1 MNKRGSKER
10 RVVKI
15 MVRGEHEKDSLSWPI
30 SWRRKRKREKEK
42 GRKSYVRE
50 NKRERRLEGMGRG
63 GGGGREKE
71 RVYPFCWLRRCL
83 WDYIRRSTTIR
94 F

>member
-30 SWRRKRKREKEK
+30 SWRRE
-42 GRKSYVRE
+42 
-50 NKRERRLEGMGRG
+50 
-63 GGGGREKE
+63 REKE
-71 RVYPFCWLRRCL
+71 RKRKGERVTWEKMRER
-83 WDYIRRSTTIR
+83 
-94 F
+94 